1 MMETS
6 QENQENEY
14 DDLYIAEFSRNTS
27 LLDDTND
34 DNDTDSDNIEE
45 IEEIVRGYHTTQI
58 DDDN

>member
-14 DDLYIAEFSRNTS
+14 DDLYIAKFLRNTS

-34 DNDTDSDNIEE
+34 NNDQDSDQF
-45 IEEIVRGYHTTQI
+45 R
-58 DDDN
+58 